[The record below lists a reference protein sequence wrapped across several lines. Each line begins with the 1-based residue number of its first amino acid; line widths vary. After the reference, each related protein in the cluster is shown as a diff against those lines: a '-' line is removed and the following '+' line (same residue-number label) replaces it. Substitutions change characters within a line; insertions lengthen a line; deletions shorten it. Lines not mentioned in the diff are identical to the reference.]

1 MEHWIDNVS
10 RDGGIV
16 APYILVVLSVLSV
29 ALSELEWICVNCV
42 KTKRQL
48 LVLTERV
55 CEMATREDDS
65 FPILLK
71 DVLQLRQMLLQH
83 VPLVEQYLTSVR
95 DLLKKQITVLPQLV
109 ASSSL
114 EEDDRIRAI
123 AHLSGESSQVQDQV
137 QLYCYL
143 QLACSNLPRWLTDR
157 TEIRCIGSYYNLL
170 RSFCNKYYYQT
181 GQDYTYLF
189 LFIDLADMIEHS
201 VSPLPGSY
209 YDDTLEV
216 IQDLVSRVANIQKM
230 IWESQREWEE
240 VDRSE
245 LDLYATLLVRYHR
258 IELKDGVIM

>member
-114 EEDDRIRAI
+114 EEA
-123 AHLSGESSQVQDQV
+123 
-137 QLYCYL
+137 
-143 QLACSNLPRWLTDR
+143 
-157 TEIRCIGSYYNLL
+157 
-170 RSFCNKYYYQT
+170 
-181 GQDYTYLF
+181 
-189 LFIDLADMIEHS
+189 
-201 VSPLPGSY
+201 
-209 YDDTLEV
+209 
-216 IQDLVSRVANIQKM
+216 
-230 IWESQREWEE
+230 
-240 VDRSE
+240 
-245 LDLYATLLVRYHR
+245 
-258 IELKDGVIM
+258 